1 MLRQLGAFSIC
12 RWNTH
17 HKHRSFN
24 ISEPRI
30 NERIRVP
37 EVRLVGPAGEQVGIV
52 RIEDALRLAAES
64 DLDLVEVAPQ
74 AKPPVCKLMDF
85 GKYKYEAAVKA
96 REARKNQTNT
106 VLKEIRF
113 RLKIDTHDY
122 ETKRGHALRFLGAG
136 DKVKAMIQFRG
147 REQQRPEM
155 GLRLLQRFAEDV
167 AEVGVVESSPRIDGR
182 NMVMVIGPLKN
193 KAEAKA
199 EARRATQRAEAKA
212 QNEAKATGRVDTSG
226 DDQAPLTQSL
236 ADLLPE
242 GFQVNT
248 AAEPEAPAAAA
259 APEAAVETPAAA
271 APALR
276 PSAGSSQGCR
286 GSSGAGGSEAG
297 GSQAGGSQGRKR
309 PEARS
314 AQGCPA
320 AEGHRHPRPQAPAAP
335 KAAEAATP
343 APAAPSLRQCLLHR
357 SRWPGPLRRSPLHAP
372 RHHGPRPS
380 RQARR
385 PTSSKLRKV
394 PPSGSQQP
402 ACRPQGRLHERTADI
417 VCGYVRRS
425 VPMPKMKTHSG
436 AKKRFK
442 LTGSGKLRRQQAN
455 RRHYLE
461 HKSSRLTRR
470 LAGDKIVFKGDAK
483 VIRKMLGI

>member
-1 MLRQLGAFSIC
+1 
-12 RWNTH
+12 
-17 HKHRSFN
+17 
-24 ISEPRI
+24 
-30 NERIRVP
+30 
-37 EVRLVGPAGEQVGIV
+37 VRLVGPAGEQVGIV

-167 AEVGVVESSPRIDGR
+167 GEVGVVESSPRIDGR

-199 EARRATQRAEAKA
+199 EARRTAQRAEAKA
-212 QNEAKATGRVDTSG
+212 QNEAKAAGRIDTSG
-226 DDQAPLTQSL
+226 DEQAPMTQSL

-248 AAEPEAPAAAA
+248 EAPAPEPAVETPVET
-259 APEAAVETPAAA
+259 PEAAVETPAAKAPEAPKQETPKAEEPKREAPKVA
-271 APALR
+271 APKAAA
-276 PSAGSSQGCR
+276 P
-286 GSSGAGGSEAG
+286 
-297 GSQAGGSQGRKR
+297 K
-309 PEARS
+309 P
-314 AQGCPA
+314 PA
-320 AEGHRHPRPQAPAAP
+320 PAPAAPAAP
-335 KAAEAATP
+335 KAAEAEAA
-343 APAAPSLRQCLLHR
+343 APAAPKPAAVPAPPKPVARPAAPKPAAR
-357 SRWPGPLRRSPLHAP
+357 PAAP
-372 RHHGPRPS
+372 RATP
-380 RQARR
+380 
-385 PTSSKLRKV
+385 K
-394 PPSGSQQP
+394 P
-402 ACRPQGRLHERTADI
+402 AG
-417 VCGYVRRS
+417 
-425 VPMPKMKTHSG
+425 KKT
-436 AKKRFK
+436 
-442 LTGSGKLRRQQAN
+442 T
-455 RRHYLE
+455 
-461 HKSSRLTRR
+461 
-470 LAGDKIVFKGDAK
+470 
-483 VIRKMLGI
+483 

>member
-1 MLRQLGAFSIC
+1 MGAFSIC
-12 RWNTH
+12 RWVYYIN
-17 HKHRSFN
+17 HRSFN

-37 EVRLVGPAGEQVGIV
+37 EVRLVGPAGEQVGVV

-155 GLRLLQRFAEDV
+155 GIRLLQRFADDV

-182 NMVMVIGPLKN
+182 NMVMVVGPLKN

-199 EARRATQRAEAKA
+199 EARRASQRAEAKA
-212 QNEAKATGRVDTSG
+212 QNEAKASGRIDVTG

-242 GFQVNT
+242 GFAITTQ
-248 AAEPEAPAAAA
+248 PEADAPADATEAATPETAVPAEADATEPA
-259 APEAAVETPAAA
+259 APEAEAPAKEAPVKEAPAKEAPVKEAAA
-271 APALR
+271 KEAPK
-276 PSAGSSQGCR
+276 Q
-286 GSSGAGGSEAG
+286 
-297 GSQAGGSQGRKR
+297 
-309 PEARS
+309 
-314 AQGCPA
+314 
-320 AEGHRHPRPQAPAAP
+320 AAP
-335 KAAEAATP
+335 KAAAPKRESAKAAPAPAKAPEAKPAETAKPAEAAKAAAP
-343 APAAPSLRQCLLHR
+343 APAAPA
-357 SRWPGPLRRSPLHAP
+357 AP
-372 RHHGPRPS
+372 R
-380 RQARR
+380 
-385 PTSSKLRKV
+385 
-394 PPSGSQQP
+394 PP
-402 ACRPQGRLHERTADI
+402 
-417 VCGYVRRS
+417 
-425 VPMPKMKTHSG
+425 VPMPKPVARPAAPKPAARPAPKAAPKPAGKKT
-436 AKKRFK
+436 
-442 LTGSGKLRRQQAN
+442 T
-455 RRHYLE
+455 
-461 HKSSRLTRR
+461 
-470 LAGDKIVFKGDAK
+470 
-483 VIRKMLGI
+483 

>member
-1 MLRQLGAFSIC
+1 M
-12 RWNTH
+12 N
-17 HKHRSFN
+17 HRSFN

-52 RIEDALRLAAES
+52 RIDDALRLAAES

-155 GLRLLQRFAEDV
+155 GIRLLQRFADDV

-182 NMVMVIGPLKN
+182 NMVMVVGPLKN

-199 EARRATQRAEAKA
+199 EARRASQRAEAKA
-212 QNEAKATGRVDTSG
+212 QNEAKATGGGRIDVSG

-242 GFQVNT
+242 GFAIT
-248 AAEPEAPAAAA
+248 TEPEIEAPAEAEAPEAPAEA
-259 APEAAVETPAAA
+259 APEAEAPVKEAPAKEAPAKETAAKAAPVKEAAVQEAPKQAAPRAAAPKREAPKAAPAPVKAPVAAKPAEAA
-271 APALR
+271 APA
-276 PSAGSSQGCR
+276 A
-286 GSSGAGGSEAG
+286 
-297 GSQAGGSQGRKR
+297 
-309 PEARS
+309 
-314 AQGCPA
+314 
-320 AEGHRHPRPQAPAAP
+320 PRPPVPMPKPIARPAAP
-335 KAAEAATP
+335 KPAARP
-343 APAAPSLRQCLLHR
+343 APKAAP
-357 SRWPGPLRRSPLHAP
+357 
-372 RHHGPRPS
+372 
-380 RQARR
+380 
-385 PTSSKLRKV
+385 K
-394 PPSGSQQP
+394 P
-402 ACRPQGRLHERTADI
+402 AG
-417 VCGYVRRS
+417 
-425 VPMPKMKTHSG
+425 KKT
-436 AKKRFK
+436 
-442 LTGSGKLRRQQAN
+442 T
-455 RRHYLE
+455 
-461 HKSSRLTRR
+461 
-470 LAGDKIVFKGDAK
+470 
-483 VIRKMLGI
+483 

>member
-1 MLRQLGAFSIC
+1 M
-12 RWNTH
+12 
-17 HKHRSFN
+17 
-24 ISEPRI
+24 
-30 NERIRVP
+30 
-37 EVRLVGPAGEQVGIV
+37 RLVGPAGEQVGIV

-212 QNEAKATGRVDTSG
+212 QNEAKAAGRVDVSG
-226 DDQAPLTQSL
+226 KDQAPMTQSL
-236 ADLLPE
+236 GDLLPE
-242 GFQVNT
+242 GFKVSEDT
-248 AAEPEAPAAAA
+248 AAEAPEVPAQEAPAAEAPAQEAPVAEAPAAEAPVQETPVQEAPAAAA
-259 APEAAVETPAAA
+259 PAE
-271 APALR
+271 APA
-276 PSAGSSQGCR
+276 PKA
-286 GSSGAGGSEAG
+286 
-297 GSQAGGSQGRKR
+297 
-309 PEARS
+309 
-314 AQGCPA
+314 
-320 AEGHRHPRPQAPAAP
+320 AAP
-335 KAAEAATP
+335 KAAAPAAAAAEPAAAKVPAPKAQAETP
-343 APAAPSLRQCLLHR
+343 APAAPKPAAVPAPPKPVARPAAPKPVAR
-357 SRWPGPLRRSPLHAP
+357 PAAP
-372 RHHGPRPS
+372 R
-380 RQARR
+380 
-385 PTSSKLRKV
+385 PTPK
-394 PPSGSQQP
+394 P
-402 ACRPQGRLHERTADI
+402 AG
-417 VCGYVRRS
+417 
-425 VPMPKMKTHSG
+425 KKT
-436 AKKRFK
+436 
-442 LTGSGKLRRQQAN
+442 N
-455 RRHYLE
+455 
-461 HKSSRLTRR
+461 
-470 LAGDKIVFKGDAK
+470 
-483 VIRKMLGI
+483 

>member
-1 MLRQLGAFSIC
+1 M
-12 RWNTH
+12 
-17 HKHRSFN
+17 
-24 ISEPRI
+24 

-155 GLRLLQRFAEDV
+155 GIRLLQRFADDV

-182 NMVMVIGPLKN
+182 NMVMVVGPLKN

-212 QNEAKATGRVDTSG
+212 QNEAKAAGRVDTSG
-226 DDQAPLTQSL
+226 DDQAPMTQSL

-242 GFQVNT
+242 GFTVST
-248 AAEPEAPAAAA
+248 EPEAPAAESPATEAPAADTATVEAPEAPKQEAPKQEAPKAAVAPKQEAPKAEAPKAA
-259 APEAAVETPAAA
+259 APKAA
-271 APALR
+271 APKATA
-276 PSAGSSQGCR
+276 PAPKP
-286 GSSGAGGSEAG
+286 AVA
-297 GSQAGGSQGRKR
+297 AK
-309 PEARS
+309 PEA
-314 AQGCPA
+314 A
-320 AEGHRHPRPQAPAAP
+320 APAAP
-335 KAAEAATP
+335 KPAAVP
-343 APAAPSLRQCLLHR
+343 APPKPVARPAAPKPAAR
-357 SRWPGPLRRSPLHAP
+357 PAP
-372 RHHGPRPS
+372 K
-380 RQARR
+380 A
-385 PTSSKLRKV
+385 V
-394 PPSGSQQP
+394 PKP
-402 ACRPQGRLHERTADI
+402 AG
-417 VCGYVRRS
+417 
-425 VPMPKMKTHSG
+425 KKT
-436 AKKRFK
+436 
-442 LTGSGKLRRQQAN
+442 N
-455 RRHYLE
+455 
-461 HKSSRLTRR
+461 
-470 LAGDKIVFKGDAK
+470 
-483 VIRKMLGI
+483 

>member
-1 MLRQLGAFSIC
+1 MQFASGVLSHPRQPLFPGSLRTAGDERLPGTWLGMEPVYAGTVRVLPRSRGGFANLSEAFDCSGN
-12 RWNTH
+12 WGPSLFAGHNN
-17 HKHRSFN
+17 KHRSFN

-155 GLRLLQRFAEDV
+155 GIRLLQRFADDV

-182 NMVMVIGPLKN
+182 NMVMVVGPLKN

-212 QNEAKATGRVDTSG
+212 QNEAKAARRVDTSG
-226 DDQAPLTQSL
+226 TDQSPMTQSL

-242 GFQVNT
+242 GFTVSTEPDTAPEET
-248 AAEPEAPAAAA
+248 AATEAPAAPAPEQEAVTEEAPKAAPAPEQEAPKAAAPKVAAPKAAAPKQEAPKQEAAAPKEEAPKAAAA
-259 APEAAVETPAAA
+259 APKPATAAKPAAA
-271 APALR
+271 AP
-276 PSAGSSQGCR
+276 
-286 GSSGAGGSEAG
+286 
-297 GSQAGGSQGRKR
+297 K
-309 PEARS
+309 
-314 AQGCPA
+314 PA
-320 AEGHRHPRPQAPAAP
+320 AVPAPPKPVARPAAP
-335 KAAEAATP
+335 KPAARP
-343 APAAPSLRQCLLHR
+343 APKAAP
-357 SRWPGPLRRSPLHAP
+357 
-372 RHHGPRPS
+372 
-380 RQARR
+380 
-385 PTSSKLRKV
+385 K
-394 PPSGSQQP
+394 P
-402 ACRPQGRLHERTADI
+402 AG
-417 VCGYVRRS
+417 
-425 VPMPKMKTHSG
+425 KKT
-436 AKKRFK
+436 
-442 LTGSGKLRRQQAN
+442 T
-455 RRHYLE
+455 
-461 HKSSRLTRR
+461 
-470 LAGDKIVFKGDAK
+470 
-483 VIRKMLGI
+483 